1 MLSFNPDLL
10 VVSIGDQ
17 DEGIEWYEKCQIH
30 EIPYVI
36 VNQLTKEPEYWP
48 INRNINDRVRDGYL
62 NAEKVFFTCKNNH
75 RVMEKRLNCEIPNA
89 GIHYNPFHVDR
100 NSFVPFPS
108 MENGL
113 KIAIPAN
120 LSRVHKGQHLAIEL
134 FNQKKW
140 QERPIQLHLYGEGY
154 DEKVLKDMVKK
165 YGLNNVFFH
174 SHIRDLLTIWRDNHA
189 IFMPSFM
196 EGLPLVLVGAMICAR
211 VPILTDIG
219 AHREVVDDNLNG
231 FIAAKPTVGALDEA
245 LERAYRESGMWEEM
259 GKRARKKILAY
270 LPPNDPV
277 DDFIS
282 KILPIASNREKLQL
296 EMQVAR

>member
-1 MLSFNPDLL
+1 M
-10 VVSIGDQ
+10 
-17 DEGIEWYEKCQIH
+17 
-30 EIPYVI
+30 
-36 VNQLTKEPEYWP
+36 
-48 INRNINDRVRDGYL
+48 
-62 NAEKVFFTCKNNH
+62 
-75 RVMEKRLNCEIPNA
+75 
-89 GIHYNPFHVDR
+89 
-100 NSFVPFPS
+100 
-108 MENGL
+108 
-113 KIAIPAN
+113 
-120 LSRVHKGQHLAIEL
+120 HKGQHLAIEL

-174 SHIRDLLTIWRDNHA
+174 SHTQDLLTIWRDNHA

-219 AHREVVDDNLNG
+219 AHREVVDDNING
-231 FIAAKPTVGALDEA
+231 FIAAKPTVEALDEA
-245 LERAYRESGMWEEM
+245 LERAYQESDAWEEM

-282 KILPIASNREKLQL
+282 KILPIASSREKLQF
-296 EMQVAR
+296 EMQVAH